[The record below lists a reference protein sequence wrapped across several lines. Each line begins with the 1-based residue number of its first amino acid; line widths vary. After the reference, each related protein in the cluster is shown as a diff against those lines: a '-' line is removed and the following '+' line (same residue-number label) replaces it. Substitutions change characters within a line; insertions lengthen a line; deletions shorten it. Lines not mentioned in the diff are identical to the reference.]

1 MLITYSA
8 VAMET
13 GVRSTLIDVCV
24 TASSGEA
31 SITQTLEASY
41 LVLEGG
47 RGGGKEGGREGGREE
62 GEQKLKPYTMNHLYT
77 HTAIHPYSNTPI
89 QACSHTAMHPFSHTA
104 MQLCSHAVIQP
115 YTHTTHVP

>member
-13 GVRSTLIDVCV
+13 GVRSTLIDVRV

-47 RGGGKEGGREGGREE
+47 EEERREGEREGGKR
-62 GEQKLKPYTMNHLYT
+62 G
-77 HTAIHPYSNTPI
+77 SR
-89 QACSHTAMHPFSHTA
+89 S
-104 MQLCSHAVIQP
+104 
-115 YTHTTHVP
+115 